1 MAPGGENKGG
11 AQRPSGLRAL
21 FTRAPRDPLL
31 LEPMWEGGE
40 EGEAEAA
47 GSAGE
52 VGSGEPCTEDRGLA
66 RSLQAGTPASASSSP
81 TLGLSVKSWK
91 SPLRRLLK

>member
-1 MAPGGENKGG
+1 MAPGGENKAG
-11 AQRPSGLRAL
+11 AQRAYGLRAL
-21 FTRAPRDPLL
+21 FTRDPLL

-40 EGEAEAA
+40 EGEAESA
-47 GSAGE
+47 GSAGG
-52 VGSGEPCTEDRGLA
+52 VGSGEPCTEDRGSA
-66 RSLQAGTPASASSSP
+66 RSLQAGAPASAASSP